1 MNMKQ
6 SILIFLILSFPIC
19 GYPLTV
25 TIDSIVPNP
34 FSPNGDGMLDSAKI
48 YCTVSDTH
56 TLRVY
61 RFFGDPIV
69 TDWIIGPFSAG
80 SYTYSWGGAGY
91 PSGTYRTYIF
101 ARDTSGVDYL
111 SADSYITIDLQKPFI
126 SNVSAS
132 PNPFSPDGDGR
143 NDVTHIKFT
152 LSEPCSMTIV
162 FEGAPADTHTGFY
175 DSGANDFTW
184 DGAGYFDGTYKFT
197 IDARD
202 VAGCPADQV
211 DGEVTIDTKPANI
224 YNVSVS
230 PNPFTP
236 DDDGITDYCYIDFCC
251 DSTHP
256 AEWDSVFAP
265 DSILG
270 YIVIQPD
277 TSHLYTP
284 LHTFPPFPVYLYLAP
299 EDGYDR
305 AITVTLTDF
314 SDIDVATQIPA
325 LSGPTDTYR
334 VGVLTNKFIDV
345 WVKKVTGGLPGDSIR
360 VYCFTGNA
368 TITIYNEDGSP
379 QGTNWNF
386 WEEFRGDGCYRGI
399 WGPGPIA
406 DGKYIYRIVVEDEA
420 ASLIEESGII
430 IANSTPI
437 YISDVSANPTTI
449 SPSDTNYLY
458 DVSTIS
464 YKISELGIITI
475 RVYNSPT
482 VFDSTTLVRTL
493 LDGIEQ
499 TEGAH
504 SVDFD
509 GKDDSNDFLAQNS
522 CSTYTYVISVVD
534 PITSDANQATGDITV
549 DNLLP
554 DPPNVFQPTTPTNQ
568 TAITVEG
575 GAEKGVF
582 VELFVNGSSIG
593 TTTADGISGAFS
605 FTDVALTEGTN
616 WIYGTAIDSVC
627 NVSAPSDT
635 KDVFLDA
642 TDPVVSLVFPLDGS
656 FRNDSIFGSVYA
668 VISDGA
674 LGCGIDLNGSNIT
687 VLGVPGNV
695 VRQAPDTLVYVFTD
709 TLKDTVGNI
718 YDGTYTIQVT
728 PVDSVG
734 NNTTYTFS
742 FLYDTKE
749 PTSSPSPPD
758 SAFVNQLNSVSAVI
772 SDDGSGVDID
782 NSFIFL
788 MDSDTNFVP
797 GSTSDDGVSEV
808 FYTPDPPLDTL
819 GFEDGRYYIQVEAWD
834 NANNVDSMFTTL
846 IYDTRA
852 PRVAWSYPKEDTAV
866 GSPIYK
872 VKVVVTDSSDVSPGI
887 AVSGRDFSKSSIRL
901 LREDYSVVPGTK
913 TTSGDT
919 LIWELTDSL
928 DIDGKYY
935 IYTKLYDNA
944 SNFSENYIGFYY
956 DAQNPV
962 ITKVIPSDGANVRT
976 QISEV
981 KATLY
986 DAGSGIDTGSSL
998 IRLLRADS
1006 TVVPGNQS
1014 TKSDTII
1021 WTLLNPLTTDGT
1033 DDGRYYVAVEA
1044 YDMAGWSE
1052 NDMTTFIYDTRPPVV
1067 DSTIPKDA
1075 VWVNASSFN
1084 DTVYAAVRDT
1094 ISDIAVSGIDTLA
1107 STIRLLKGATG
1118 FPGIQSNS
1126 GDSLLIWAL
1135 SAGLATDGTD
1145 DGEYTIKV
1153 NLKDNAGNSSTI
1165 TNKFNYD
1172 TQPPGA
1178 PTLTISPP
1186 SGQTQVKDND
1196 IITVGGSTEANASL
1210 DTVYMYE
1217 YSDTTKTTKVDSSAV
1232 TGVSISADGTIS
1244 GSVNIGTLNASAKSI
1259 SLCVVVEDGAG
1270 HTSSVGESNLLF
1282 VDIYNPTIVSVNPAD
1297 GADVNTQVTEVKAVL
1312 KDIGTNIDFSSS
1324 TIRLTGEPGTQS
1336 VAGDTIIWNLTYP
1349 FATDGSDDG
1358 SHEIVIYAVD
1368 NAGNDTTDTTN
1379 FVYDTRPPWVLS
1391 TNPAGN
1397 ATVTDTIDTVY
1408 AIVSD
1413 SVFGVSAWSG
1423 INFFLS
1429 ETNLLREDDTKV
1441 PGSGATN
1448 GDTLFWVLNTSLDV
1462 DGNYKLRTI
1471 LWDNAT
1477 NCDTLISSF
1486 VYDLSDPVVKS
1497 MLPQGNVNVLDTVVA
1512 VVADLGSGIDFD
1524 STTIVL
1530 ERIRGVSVD
1539 TVSGATSNDGDSTV
1553 YFVPDPHLDKN
1564 GADDGQYRINV
1575 NLFDK
1580 TGRTVY
1586 DSLSFIYD
1594 TWLPSLASYYPAD
1607 SLVSSPLTEVW
1618 VVPTDTNP
1626 IPDITESG
1634 IDFGRSSVRLFQS
1647 DSTTVVGGYQ
1657 STSADTIRWTL
1668 LDTLSGDG
1676 KYVLFTKLIDNA
1688 GNCDT
1693 VYIDFTYDL
1702 DGPVVKRVIP
1712 QDNSFV
1718 NELELVEAVVADYGT
1733 GVNFDSSTIV
1743 LEGPFGI
1750 VSDSMWNDGDSTI
1763 YFSPDPKLDKN
1774 GAHDDKYWVYVTVS
1788 DGVGHTASDTSSLIY
1803 DTWLPSI
1810 DTTYP
1815 YQNEL
1820 VGTPLNSV
1828 YAVLSDTNP
1837 VTDSVSG
1844 VDFIFSMVELYG
1856 PDGNRV
1862 PGSKSVSGDT
1872 IKWTMSSP
1880 PEVDGDYQIKVKK
1893 YDRAKNADTTYV
1905 PFSYDIHNPYI
1916 VWPLGFSNTFV
1927 SIRLRDV
1934 TGGGGISAADIEVIN
1949 PHDEYLT
1956 MWDEPLTFQGDTAT
1970 IKSYFLV
1977 PLKTNGA
1984 DDGRYTV
1991 LIYGWDHAGH
2001 TLVPQPDTCYVSY
2014 DNIAPFIISS
2024 DPDSGA
2030 VGYHIGDSV
2039 GCYISD
2045 KFAGVQFTSGIWFD
2059 SCDICLKYSNGTG
2072 VPGWDT
2078 YIDNGD
2084 GTGYLWWHIDSE
2096 TNLPE
2101 DNYTMEVA
2109 VIDHSRNRKLYVIPF
2124 EGTSAVPEV
2133 IATVPPDGGAT
2144 DSLTSIEV
2152 LIKDYTGTGT
2162 DTIAT
2167 SVSLV
2172 GPDGPVPSSFS
2183 GLKSGTVD
2191 TLVYSVDT
2199 TLATD
2204 GSDDGSFTITAIP
2217 YAVNGKYGE
2226 IYQSTFIYD
2235 TQEPVVKSITPQNG
2249 SFVNSLT
2256 SMSSVIYDQ
2265 FSGIDFNTSTVSLRG
2280 PIGTVP
2286 GDLANDGDSVISFTP
2301 SPPLETNGGDDG
2313 KYTITVTAYDRA
2325 AHSSADSATII
2336 YDTWLPWVSEAY
2348 PAQDDIV
2355 GTPLSFVY
2363 AVITDLNPNTPDI
2376 SGIDTLKS
2384 WIKLYDWNEEV
2395 VPGSMVI
2402 SGDTIR
2408 WEFPPLTDDGAY
2420 TTKIKIF
2427 DLAGNSNTIDVPF
2440 YYDLTAPYVAYTTP
2454 ANHSNITTE
2463 VSEVTAIIRDPGGA
2477 GINFSPSVTYVELI
2491 NPYSQLLPGEL
2502 SNDGDSTLTFALLNP
2517 LLDDGSKD
2525 GSYKILVYA
2534 EDSTGR
2540 PLTPTNPDTNYF
2552 IYDNI
2557 ESSITESEPDSGEMI
2572 DTLVWVD
2579 VSDIFPGVDSISG
2592 IDFNASTISLI
2603 GPSGKG
2609 VPGYQVN
2616 LPGAGDRTGTLQY
2629 KISPGSEILTGWY
2642 QIVVHLPDKAGNITD
2657 STISFYGIS
2666 RIPDVVSTVPEEGD
2680 FVNYLDEVKA
2690 LIDRKDLA
2698 IDTSLSVIQIAGADT
2713 VISET
2718 KSLVGDTLK
2727 LNFAPLPQDGSMDDE
2742 WVITVTPV
2750 AGGKTGTTKNV
2761 HFVYD
2766 TRPPYITA
2774 FVPLPNDTIGHNWPQ
2789 IIVTVEDSSLSGVD
2803 FDASTVNLFDTLWNP
2818 VAGTQSTDYVNK
2830 IYFTLSSPLSD
2841 TGWYHIVANI
2851 SDRAGNTRADTS
2863 DFYFTTAILPEIVRT
2878 IPLEDTVQY
2887 QLTEV
2892 ACLLISNSGQPINKL
2907 TSTIYLVD
2915 TSSDTIPG
2923 SRVWSGDTIRW
2934 VLSTP
2939 LADDGSDNGL
2949 YTVLVHAVDEK
2960 PCITDGSFG
2969 FLYLYDAVPPGMPYL
2984 VTLVPD
2990 TTSEGIIDTLKGCA
3004 EPLSQVKLLNVFN
3017 DSIIHSDSVIAAGD
3031 SSFTFLDIPLLTGI
3045 NTLKLTATDVFGNAS
3060 DTLIKIIYQFPQPL
3074 IISTYP
3080 AEDTTITEQLTR
3092 IYAIVE
3098 DTISGIDEDSSTI
3111 VLLNS
3116 VNDTIPGSKSWSGDT
3131 MIIYTLT
3138 PSLVNDGTADGN
3150 YNVSMKIVNQAKVP
3164 RYRDY
3169 SFTYICDEVPPELWV
3184 GVLLCRIP

>member
-6 SILIFLILSFPIC
+6 SILIFLILSLPIC
-19 GYPLTV
+19 GNALTV

-56 TLRVY
+56 TLRLY
-61 RFFGDPIV
+61 AFFGDPFDAEWV
-69 TDWIIGPFSAG
+69 VGPFSAG

-101 ARDTSGVDYL
+101 ARDTSGVDHL
-111 SADSYITIDLQKPFI
+111 SADSYITIELQKPFI

-143 NDVTHIKFT
+143 NDVTHIKYT
-152 LSEPCSMTIV
+152 LSEPCSMVTIV
-162 FEGAPADTHTGFY
+162 FEGTPPDTHISYNLG
-175 DSGANDFTW
+175 SGVQDLTW
-184 DGAGYFDGTYKFT
+184 YGAGYPDGTYRFT
-197 IDARD
+197 IDAMD
-202 VAGCPADQV
+202 PAGNSADQV

-236 DDDGITDYCYIDFCC
+236 NNDGIKDYCYIDFYC

-270 YIVIQPD
+270 YIIVQDD
-277 TSHLYTP
+277 TSGLYS
-284 LHTFPPFPVYLYLAP
+284 LVHTFPPFPVYLYLVA
-299 EDGYDR
+299 EQKYDYN
-305 AITVTLTDF
+305 ITVTLTYF
-314 SDIDVATQIPA
+314 SNIYVTTDILAESDT
-325 LSGPTDTYR
+325 TDTYR
-334 VGVLTNKFIDV
+334 VGTLTNKFENIT
-345 WVKKVTGGLPGDSIR
+345 VKKVEGGLPGDSIR

-368 TITIYNEDGSP
+368 RVTIYNEDGSP

-386 WEEFRGDGCYRGI
+386 WEEFRGDGCYHAI
-399 WGPGPIA
+399 WGPDGIA
-406 DGKYIYRIVVEDEA
+406 DGNYIYRIVVEDEA

-430 IANSTPI
+430 EANSTPI

-449 SPSDTNYLY
+449 SPADTNGLY
-458 DVSTIS
+458 DVSKIL
-464 YKISELGIITI
+464 YKISEPGIVTI
-475 RVYNSPT
+475 KVYNSPT

-504 SVDFD
+504 SVYFD
-509 GKDDSNDFLAQNS
+509 GKDYSNDFLAQNS
-522 CSTYTYVISVVD
+522 CSTYTYVITVIDLITPDEVVR
-534 PITSDANQATGDITV
+534 AEGDITV
-549 DNLLP
+549 DNL
-554 DPPNVFQPTTPTNQ
+554 PPARPSFQSITTPTNQ
-568 TAITVEG
+568 STITVDG

-593 TTTADGISGAFS
+593 VTTAHGVFGFFS
-605 FTDVALTEGTN
+605 FDVALTEGPN
-616 WIYGTAIDSVC
+616 WIYGSAIDSVY

-642 TDPVVSLVFPLDGS
+642 TDPVVSLVFPSDGS
-656 FRNDSIFGSVYA
+656 FRNDSILGSVYA

-674 LGCGIDLNGSNIT
+674 LGCGIDLNGSYIK
-687 VLGVPGNV
+687 VLDVPGNV
-695 VRQAPDTLVYVFTD
+695 VRQAPDTLVFVFTD

-718 YDGTYTIQVT
+718 YDGTYTIQVI

-734 NNTTYTFS
+734 NDTTYTFS

-749 PTSSPSPPD
+749 PTSSPTPPD
-758 SAFVNQLNSVSAVI
+758 SAFVNELNSVSAVI

-782 NSFIFL
+782 NSFIYL

-797 GSTSDDGVSEV
+797 GSVSDDGVSEV
-808 FYTPDPPLDTL
+808 FYTPDPLLDTL
-819 GFEDGRYYIQVEAWD
+819 GFEDGRYYIKVEARD
-834 NANNVDSMFTTL
+834 NANNTDSMFTTL
-846 IYDTRA
+846 IYDTKA
-852 PRVAWSYPKEDTAV
+852 PRIAWSYPKEDTAV

-872 VKVVVTDSSDVSPGI
+872 VKVVVTDSSDVFPGI
-887 AVSGRDFSKSSIRL
+887 AVSGKDFSKSSIKL
-901 LREDYSVVPGTK
+901 LREDYSWVSTGIK

-919 LIWELTDSL
+919 LIWELNDPL
-928 DIDGKYY
+928 DVDGKYY

-956 DAQNPV
+956 DVQNPV
-962 ITKVIPSDGANVRT
+962 ITNVIPSDGANVRT

-986 DAGSGIDTGSSL
+986 DAGSGIDAGSST
-998 IRLLRADS
+998 IMLLSADS
-1006 TVVPGNQS
+1006 DTVPGNQS

-1021 WTLLNPLTTDGT
+1021 LTLLNPLTTYGT
-1033 DDGRYYVAVEA
+1033 DDGRYYVAVKA

-1052 NDMTTFIYDTRPPVV
+1052 DDTTTFIYDTRPPVV

-1094 ISDIAVSGIDTLA
+1094 ISGIAVSGIDTLA
-1107 STIRLLKGATG
+1107 STIELLKGDEG
-1118 FPGIQSNS
+1118 DPGTPSNS

-1172 TQPPGA
+1172 TQT
-1178 PTLTISPP
+1178 PTISNFSISPP
-1186 SGQTQVKDND
+1186 SGQTEVTENDNITISGMVSEYATVVAESLIQYKDIAATD
-1196 IITVGGSTEANASL
+1196 
-1210 DTVYMYE
+1210 DTV
-1217 YSDTTKTTKVDSSAV
+1217 TSSV
-1232 TGVSISADGTIS
+1232 TGINIGVDGTIS
-1244 GSVNIGTLNASAKSI
+1244 GTVNIGALTDSTKSI
-1259 SLCVVVEDGAG
+1259 RLLLVVSDRAGNTTSIIYSDSLIADRTAPVI
-1270 HTSSVGESNLLF
+1270 SSF
-1282 VDIYNPTIVSVNPAD
+1282 VPFDNAM
-1297 GADVNTQVTEVKAVL
+1297 VNTQITSISVTL
-1312 KDIGTNIDFSSS
+1312 TDDGTGVDADSS
-1324 TIRLTGEPGTQS
+1324 TIRLEGPS
-1336 VAGDTIIWNLTYP
+1336 VRVAGSQSNVGNTFTWTLTVP
-1349 FATDGSDDG
+1349 LFTDGSDDG
-1358 SHEIVIYAVD
+1358 QYSIIVRAFDKAGNVAVD
-1368 NAGNDTTDTTN
+1368 TSS
-1379 FVYDTRPPWVLS
+1379 FIYDTRPPWVVL
-1391 TNPAGN
+1391 TDPLNN

-1429 ETNLLREDDTKV
+1429 ETNLLRENDTKV
-1441 PGSGATN
+1441 PGSGTTN

-1530 ERIRGVSVD
+1530 E
-1539 TVSGATSNDGDSTV
+1539 
-1553 YFVPDPHLDKN
+1553 
-1564 GADDGQYRINV
+1564 
-1575 NLFDK
+1575 
-1580 TGRTVY
+1580 
-1586 DSLSFIYD
+1586 
-1594 TWLPSLASYYPAD
+1594 
-1607 SLVSSPLTEVW
+1607 
-1618 VVPTDTNP
+1618 
-1626 IPDITESG
+1626 
-1634 IDFGRSSVRLFQS
+1634 
-1647 DSTTVVGGYQ
+1647 
-1657 STSADTIRWTL
+1657 
-1668 LDTLSGDG
+1668 
-1676 KYVLFTKLIDNA
+1676 
-1688 GNCDT
+1688 
-1693 VYIDFTYDL
+1693 
-1702 DGPVVKRVIP
+1702 
-1712 QDNSFV
+1712 
-1718 NELELVEAVVADYGT
+1718 
-1733 GVNFDSSTIV
+1733 
-1743 LEGPFGI
+1743 GPFGI

-1774 GAHDDKYWVYVTVS
+1774 GAHDGKYWVYVTVS
-1788 DGVGHTASDTSSLIY
+1788 DGVGHTVSDTSSLIY

-1949 PHDEYLT
+1949 PYDEYLT

-2167 SVSLV
+2167 SVRLV

-2183 GLKSGTVD
+2183 ELKSGTVD

-2256 SMSSVIYDQ
+2256 LVSSVIYDQ
-2265 FSGIDFNTSTVSLRG
+2265 FSGIDFTASTVSLRG

-2313 KYTITVTAYDRA
+2313 KYTITVTAYDMA
-2325 AHSSADSATII
+2325 THSSTDSATII

-2363 AVITDLNPNTPDI
+2363 AVITDSNPNTPDI

-2384 WIKLYDWNEEV
+2384 WIKLYNWNNEV
-2395 VPGSMVI
+2395 KPGSMVI

-2408 WEFPPLTDDGAY
+2408 WEFPPLTNDGAY

-2440 YYDLTAPYVAYTTP
+2440 YYDLTAPYVDYTTP

-2477 GINFSPSVTYVELI
+2477 GINFDSTVTYIELIKSPSHFILG
-2491 NPYSQLLPGEL
+2491 LL
-2502 SNDGDSTLTFALLNP
+2502 SDDGDSTLTFTLLKP
-2517 LLDDGSKD
+2517 LLDNGADDGF
-2525 GSYKILVYA
+2525 YKILVYG
-2534 EDSTGR
+2534 EDNTGR
-2540 PLTPTNPDTNYF
+2540 PLLPTNPDTNYF

-2629 KISPGSEILTGWY
+2629 KINSGAEILTGWY
-2642 QIVVHLPDKAGNITD
+2642 QTVVHLLDKAGNITD

-2690 LIDRKDLA
+2690 LIDRKGLA
-2698 IDTSLSVIQIAGADT
+2698 IDTSLSVIQISGADT

-2718 KSLVGDTLK
+2718 KSLLGDTLK
-2727 LNFAPLPQDGSMDDE
+2727 LNFDSLPQDGSMDDE

-2750 AGGKTGTTKNV
+2750 AGGKTGATEDV

-2774 FVPLPNDTIGHNWPQ
+2774 FVPPPNDTIGHNWPQ

-2803 FDASTVNLFDTLWNP
+2803 FDASTVNLFGTLWNP

-2841 TGWYHIVANI
+2841 TGWYHIVADI
-2851 SDRAGNTRADTS
+2851 YDRAGNTRIDTS

-3045 NTLKLTATDVFGNAS
+3045 NTLKLTATDVFSNAS

-3074 IISTYP
+3074 IISTFP

-3116 VNDTIPGSKSWSGDT
+3116 VNDTIPGSKSWSTFVDTVSGDT
-3131 MIIYTLT
+3131 MPMIIYTLT
-3138 PSLVNDGTADGN
+3138 QSLANDGTADGN

-3169 SFTYICDEVPPELWV
+3169 SFTYICDEVPPFLWV
-3184 GVLLCRIP
+3184 GGIPSSTIHDSVEVTVVTDSSSFVRLSNLNVPTYSDTTTAVKDTLIFENVPLVMGTNIIVATSADASQNVSSDTVSITRAYPTFAIQIPMPFNDDSPNFIVYLPKPGEVSIKLFNLAGEFVAKLPRGTPHTGIAGRNIIPWIDFKNESDKEVNNGLYIYIIEVKYEGGTTEKKKALCAVIR